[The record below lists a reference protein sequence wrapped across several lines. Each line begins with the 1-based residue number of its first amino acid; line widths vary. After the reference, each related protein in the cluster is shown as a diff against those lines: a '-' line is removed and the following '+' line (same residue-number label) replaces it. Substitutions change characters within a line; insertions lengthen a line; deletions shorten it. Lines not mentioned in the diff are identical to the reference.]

1 MFESGIFVGGFLENW
16 QDTDSDLMKRGF
28 LRGYMKNRLL
38 LPSLDRTEQGSSPSV
53 GSGQQ
58 RFR

>member
-28 LRGYMKNRLL
+28 LRGYMKIGFFF
-38 LPSLDRTEQGSSPSV
+38 LP
-53 GSGQQ
+53 
-58 RFR
+58 